1 MAKKIEDQ
9 IVTIPAG
16 NTEAAMIQT
25 QQELDKAV
33 EKEVKE
39 NKETSTETAAHEEAI
54 AKVYV
59 EQSAYSLGDMANST
73 YISTDVTSPSHA
85 NDVRFEVTDPKKTS
99 LQKGVTVVSKEV
111 ADHFE
116 SLGLGKI
123 VK

>member
-16 NTEAAMIQT
+16 NTEEAMIQA
-25 QQELDKAV
+25 QQEIDTAV

-39 NKETSTETAAHEEAI
+39 NKDLTETAAHEEAI
-54 AKVYV
+54 AKVNV
-59 EQSAYSLGDMANST
+59 EQSGYSLGDIANST
-73 YISTDVTSPSHA
+73 YISTDVTSPSHH
-85 NDVRFEVTDPKKTS
+85 NDVKFEVTHPKETS

-111 ADHFE
+111 AEHFE
-116 SLGLGKI
+116 KLGLGKI